1 MFKIR
6 LQSEYDDLDKY
17 YYNNGDIIYCK
28 KHTKII
34 HNPYGPANICKN
46 GYIGYI
52 INDKWHRL
60 DGPARIWP
68 GGYEE
73 YWINHKVLKKEE
85 FEAHPERLKY
95 LDKGHLICL
104 L

>member
-1 MFKIR
+1 MSY
-6 LQSEYDDLDKY
+6 LVSEYDDLDKCT
-17 YYNNGDIIYCK
+17 NDFGDIVYYK
-28 KHTKII
+28 KNTTIW
-34 HNPYGPANICKN
+34 HNPYGPTIICKD
-46 GYIGYI
+46 GYIAYI

-60 DGPARIWP
+60 DGPARIWS

-73 YWINHKVLKKEE
+73 YWINHKFLKKEE

-95 LDKGHLICL
+95 LGKEYLICL

>member
-1 MFKIR
+1 MSEIK

-17 YYNNGDIIYCK
+17 SYYEDIYYYK
-28 KHTKII
+28 KNTEIT
-34 HNPYGPANICKN
+34 HNPYGPAFISSYGGKEYYIN
-46 GYIGYI
+46 G
-52 INDKWHRL
+52 KCHRL
-60 DGPARIWP
+60 DGPARIWAT
-68 GGYEE
+68 GTEE
-73 YWINHKVLKKEE
+73 YWINHKFLKKEE